1 MSEIKNDT
9 NELEANVMKLK
20 ASMKKV
26 ARSIEQAKTAGD
38 IQKCEVDELL

>member
-1 MSEIKNDT
+1 MIYKYSAFSTPPLKVMSEIKNDT

-26 ARSIEQAKTAGD
+26 ARSIE
-38 IQKCEVDELL
+38 